1 MLGGGRGRGRG
12 EAGRWA
18 VGRWASERVCFGV
31 RRAGG
36 PASVDPLHQ
45 TLWSSPEHQSHRKLP
60 RLASLHRAP
69 AIIGL
74 AELGW
79 AWPPRTRT
87 TSTVSSGIRSTHTV
101 VCHAS
106 PCSAAPPVV
115 IGLAKLGW
123 TWPPR
128 THTTSTLHKETG
140 PTLLSLFKI
149 IQTPARSS
157 RPPRAAPGPWPAPL
171 SARPAAR
178 RPRAPTGR
186 QPPAAR
192 PSPPAPRPL
201 PPPPTHTAGPPAG
214 RRRRRPGPRAYPLN
228 CCKTWARSN
237 MPGRATCQNFNFA
250 PINNNV

>member
-1 MLGGGRGRGRG
+1 MHTTKN
-12 EAGRWA
+12 A
-18 VGRWASERVCFGV
+18 
-31 RRAGG
+31 
-36 PASVDPLHQ
+36 
-45 TLWSSPEHQSHRKLP
+45 HRSLP

-149 IQTPARSS
+149 IQTPALSS
-157 RPPRAAPGPWPAPL
+157 RPPRAAPGPWPVPL
-171 SARPAAR
+171 S
-178 RPRAPTGR
+178 
-186 QPPAAR
+186 
-192 PSPPAPRPL
+192 
-201 PPPPTHTAGPPAG
+201 GPPAG